1 MTDRPRLRRL
11 IDLPGVDELE
21 RQAVMK
27 PRMAD
32 PDARAEF
39 PEIDAV
45 ARANFGLTPDE
56 ADAVDDPPGWDH
68 IDAKAPAQQ
77 IFPFEDAGWDVTD
90 AKRRPLRLLPQFS
103 RVLWLAIRGVAGE
116 LPFQA
121 EASPDEAAAGLAKD
135 AKAFLRNKR

>member
-11 IDLPGVDELE
+11 IDLPGVDDLE
-21 RQAVMK
+21 RQAVMT

-32 PDARAEF
+32 PDARADF
-39 PEIDAV
+39 PEIAEV

-103 RVLWLAIRGVAGE
+103 RVMWLAIRGVAGE

-121 EASPDEAAAGLAKD
+121 DPSPDEAAAGLAQA